1 MKRTPDNPVES
12 VNPVMDKKEEGTTNT
27 TTKKTTAKKTTTRKA
42 STTKKVTTEQKAPAK
57 RGRPAKKAPD
67 ATKAMTEQKAPVQ
80 QPENQQIERM
90 EDDRLDRILKLS
102 QNNSE
107 LIDSVNRKVSRV
119 EERMIYME
127 QKTDK
132 QEDKREEKK
141 PSRFNS
147 ENIKKWLQSDSKLP
161 VWGLIILALLIIFL
175 TVWLDATVHH
185 GPATER
191 IGTTNVVYI
200 SNKNNDV
207 TTDEPVKIAPDGV
220 SVGEDIV
227 IEYSDKK

>member
-12 VNPVMDKKEEGTTNT
+12 VTPVMDKKEEGTTNT
-27 TTKKTTAKKTTTRKA
+27 TTKKTTAKKTTAK
-42 STTKKVTTEQKAPAK
+42 KAPAK

-207 TTDEPVKIAPDGV
+207 TTDEPVKIEPDGV

-227 IEYSDKK
+227 IEYGDKK